1 MNKPNSETNNDNNSS
16 ENDDESAVVTENANQ
31 SPKAPSESRGD
42 ADVPSTPKEKKEND
56 DKKALFEVQCKAG
69 KLAEFVISQTLGSK
83 TKPSDNIEE
92 TLIRCV
98 RSMTTKHEILFSGM
112 LKRIKIN
119 DETAYAAFIT
129 VANELFEGD
138 KLVVNWGRI
147 IALYAFGGQLA
158 LYCKEKNLKACGDRI
173 PVYVGRYAKE
183 VVSAFVHKEGGW
195 KKLCEEFPPEDDID
209 NKVWKLLTWT
219 AVGLGIAT
227 AATFLTSH

>member
-1 MNKPNSETNNDNNSS
+1 MNKPSSESNNDNTST
-16 ENDDESAVVTENANQ
+16 ENDDESAVVTENTNQ
-31 SPKAPSESRGD
+31 SPKSPESGGD
-42 ADVPSTPKEKKEND
+42 ANIPPTPKEIKEKE
-56 DKKALFEVQCKAG
+56 DKKALCEVQCKAG

-83 TKPSDNIEE
+83 AKPSDNIEE

-119 DETAYAAFIT
+119 DQTAYTAFIT

-138 KLVVNWGRI
+138 KLIVNWGRI

-183 VVSAFVHKEGGW
+183 VVSTFVHKEGGW
-195 KKLCEEFPPEDDID
+195 VSSLI
-209 NKVWKLLTWT
+209 L
-219 AVGLGIAT
+219 
-227 AATFLTSH
+227 